1 MTHPRPL
8 LLQIALVGALL
19 LTAAGAHAV
28 LPNNVVVPPPIP
40 PVPPGGG
47 RLLLEGGWAVPLGD
61 LADGL
66 DETPTGVGARPGF
79 ELGVRWRFE
88 LSPRWSL
95 GPAVHFLGYGDA
107 TGLGADGEDSLA
119 PSALIYSV
127 EALVAERDGRARL
140 FAGLAPCMMH
150 RRLSGPGK
158 DHLTKIKDTNT
169 GLGLSARVGV
179 RLGTSEISVV
189 YHLNR
194 FASYGFFAAGSER
207 DYNWDTVVLRFGWL
221 LP

>member
-1 MTHPRPL
+1 MKPARL
-8 LLQIALVGALL
+8 LALL
-19 LTAAGAHAV
+19 FLLALGLAAAGSAHAV
-28 LPNNVVVPPPIP
+28 IPNNAVVPPPLP

-47 RLLLEGGWAVPLGD
+47 RLLLEGGWAVPRGD

-66 DETPTGVGARPGF
+66 DATPTGVGARPGF
-79 ELGVRWRFE
+79 ELGVRWRFA

-127 EALVAERDGRARL
+127 EALVAARDGGARL
-140 FAGLAPCMMH
+140 FAGLAPCVMH
-150 RRLSGPGK
+150 RRLAGPGK
-158 DHLTKIKDTNT
+158 DHLTRIEDTST

-179 RLGTSEISVV
+179 RLGTSEISAV

-194 FASYGFFAAGSER
+194 FASYGFFASGSER
-207 DYNWDTVVLRFGWL
+207 DYDWDTLVLRFGWL